1 MTIIAS
7 LRACMI
13 SKKAAII
20 GHDLCFIILIS
31 FESTIIE
38 CTKAGEPLLYHI
50 IVILSNTLS
59 LKSCYATGFRAI
71 DLSWSSIR
79 VKNLTVRLT
88 SIFTRSRYWIILIC
102 ALSCS

>member
-1 MTIIAS
+1 MTIFAS

-13 SKKAAII
+13 SKETAII
-20 GHDLCFIILIS
+20 GHDLRFIILIS

-38 CTKAGEPLLYHI
+38 RAKASEPLLYHI

-71 DLSWSSIR
+71 NLSWSPIS
-79 VKNLTVRLT
+79 VKNFTVRLT
-88 SIFTRSRYWIILIC
+88 SIFTRSGYWIILIC
-102 ALSCS
+102 SLSCS